1 MNLGVVC
8 AAFGA
13 FLAFMA
19 FQFGIWGFIVSALF
33 IAVGAFVG
41 RAAGGKLDWRGVLD
55 ALTGRRSSS

>member
-1 MNLGVVC
+1 MNLSVVC

-19 FQFGIWGFIVSALF
+19 FAFGFWGFLISAIF

-41 RAAGGKLDWRGVLD
+41 RAVSGKMDWRGAVD

>member
-1 MNLGVVC
+1 MNLTVVC

-13 FLAFMA
+13 FLAFMTFA
-19 FQFGIWGFIVSALF
+19 FGFWGLLISAIF

-41 RAAGGKLDWRGVLD
+41 RAASGKLDWRGALD

>member
-1 MNLGVVC
+1 MNLSIVC

-19 FQFGIWGFIVSALF
+19 FAFGFWGFAVAALF
-33 IAVGAFVG
+33 IALGALVG

>member
-1 MNLGVVC
+1 MNLSVVC

-19 FQFGIWGFIVSALF
+19 FAFGFWGFVVSAAF
-33 IAVGAFVG
+33 IAVGVFVG
-41 RAAGGKLDWRGVLD
+41 RAVGGKLDWRGALD

>member
-1 MNLGVVC
+1 MNKTLAGVAV
-8 AAFGA
+8 GA

-19 FQFGIWGFIVSALF
+19 FRFGFWGFVISAIF
-33 IAVGAFVG
+33 MGVGALIG

>member
-1 MNLGVVC
+1 MTVVC

-19 FQFGIWGFIVSALF
+19 LQFGFWGFIIAAIFV
-33 IAVGAFVG
+33 AVGAFIG
-41 RAAGGKLDWRGVLD
+41 RAAGGKLDWRGVVD

>member
-1 MNLGVVC
+1 MSLSIVC

-19 FQFGIWGFIVSALF
+19 FAFGFWGFVVAALF
-33 IAVGAFVG
+33 IAIGAIVG

>member
-1 MNLGVVC
+1 MTVVC

-13 FLAFMA
+13 FLAFMS
-19 FQFGIWGFIVSALF
+19 FQFGFWGFVISAIF
-33 IAVGAFVG
+33 IAVGAFIG

>member
-1 MNLGVVC
+1 MNLSVVC

-19 FQFGIWGFIVSALF
+19 FAFGFWGFVVSVAF

>member
-1 MNLGVVC
+1 MNLSVVC

-19 FQFGIWGFIVSALF
+19 FAFGFWGFVVSVVF
-33 IAVGAFVG
+33 IGVGVVVG